1 MKGSTKWY
9 LQRFTSL
16 TLVPI
21 SYWFVIFFLNNL
33 NLSSENFVNSLDS
46 NFVKLLI
53 IIFFCMKGSTK
64 WYLQRFTSLTLVP
77 ISYWFVIF
85 FLNNLNLSSE
95 NFVNSLD
102 SNFVKLLIIIFFC
115 VAVFHTRLN
124 LLTIYEDYFNDN
136 QVRLYSRLTDSVLL
150 LILLFILPIIFI

>member
-9 LQRFTSL
+9 LQRLTSL

-21 SYWFVIFFLNNL
+21 SYWFVIFFL
-33 NLSSENFVNSLDS
+33 
-46 NFVKLLI
+46 K
-53 IIFFCMKGSTK
+53 
-64 WYLQRFTSLTLVP
+64 
-77 ISYWFVIF
+77 
-85 FLNNLNLSSE
+85 NLNLSSE

>member
-1 MKGSTKWY
+1 
-9 LQRFTSL
+9 
-16 TLVPI
+16 
-21 SYWFVIFFLNNL
+21 
-33 NLSSENFVNSLDS
+33 
-46 NFVKLLI
+46 
-53 IIFFCMKGSTK
+53 MKGSTK

-136 QVRLYSRLTDSVLL
+136 QVRLYSKLTDSVLL

>member
-1 MKGSTKWY
+1 MRGSTKWY

-21 SYWFVIFFLNNL
+21 SYWFVIFFLNSL

-46 NFVKLLI
+46 IL
-53 IIFFCMKGSTK
+53 
-64 WYLQRFTSLTLVP
+64 
-77 ISYWFVIF
+77 
-85 FLNNLNLSSE
+85 
-95 NFVNSLD
+95 
-102 SNFVKLLIIIFFC
+102 VKLLIIIFFC
-115 VAVFHTRLN
+115 VAIFHTRLN
-124 LLTIYEDYFNDN
+124 LVTIYEDYFNDN

>member
-53 IIFFCMKGSTK
+53 IIFFLCCC
-64 WYLQRFTSLTLVP
+64 
-77 ISYWFVIF
+77 ISYKIKSFD
-85 FLNNLNLSSE
+85 NL
-95 NFVNSLD
+95 
-102 SNFVKLLIIIFFC
+102 
-115 VAVFHTRLN
+115 
-124 LLTIYEDYFNDN
+124 
-136 QVRLYSRLTDSVLL
+136 
-150 LILLFILPIIFI
+150 

>member
-1 MKGSTKWY
+1 MRGSTKWY

-46 NFVKLLI
+46 NL
-53 IIFFCMKGSTK
+53 
-64 WYLQRFTSLTLVP
+64 
-77 ISYWFVIF
+77 
-85 FLNNLNLSSE
+85 
-95 NFVNSLD
+95 
-102 SNFVKLLIIIFFC
+102 VKLLIIIFFC
-115 VAVFHTRLN
+115 VAIFHTRLN
-124 LLTIYEDYFNDN
+124 LVTIYEDYFKDN

>member
-46 NFVKLLI
+46 NLVKLLI
-53 IIFFCMKGSTK
+53 I
-64 WYLQRFTSLTLVP
+64 L
-77 ISYWFVIF
+77 
-85 FLNNLNLSSE
+85 
-95 NFVNSLD
+95 
-102 SNFVKLLIIIFFC
+102 FFC

-124 LLTIYEDYFNDN
+124 LVTIYEDYFKDN

>member
-1 MKGSTKWY
+1 
-9 LQRFTSL
+9 
-16 TLVPI
+16 
-21 SYWFVIFFLNNL
+21 
-33 NLSSENFVNSLDS
+33 
-46 NFVKLLI
+46 
-53 IIFFCMKGSTK
+53 MKGSTK

-136 QVRLYSRLTDSVLL
+136 QVRLYSRLTDSVLI

>member
-1 MKGSTKWY
+1 MRGSTKWY

-46 NFVKLLI
+46 NL
-53 IIFFCMKGSTK
+53 
-64 WYLQRFTSLTLVP
+64 
-77 ISYWFVIF
+77 
-85 FLNNLNLSSE
+85 
-95 NFVNSLD
+95 
-102 SNFVKLLIIIFFC
+102 VKLLIIIFFC

>member
-1 MKGSTKWY
+1 MRGSTKWY
-9 LQRFTSL
+9 LQRFTSI

-33 NLSSENFVNSLDS
+33 NLSSENFVNSLES
-46 NFVKLLI
+46 NL
-53 IIFFCMKGSTK
+53 
-64 WYLQRFTSLTLVP
+64 
-77 ISYWFVIF
+77 
-85 FLNNLNLSSE
+85 
-95 NFVNSLD
+95 
-102 SNFVKLLIIIFFC
+102 VKLLIIIFFC

-124 LLTIYEDYFNDN
+124 LVTIYEDYFKDN

>member
-1 MKGSTKWY
+1 MRGSTKWY

-33 NLSSENFVNSLDS
+33 NLSSDNFVNSLDS
-46 NFVKLLI
+46 NL
-53 IIFFCMKGSTK
+53 
-64 WYLQRFTSLTLVP
+64 
-77 ISYWFVIF
+77 
-85 FLNNLNLSSE
+85 
-95 NFVNSLD
+95 
-102 SNFVKLLIIIFFC
+102 VKLLIIIFFC

>member
-9 LQRFTSL
+9 VQRFTSL

-33 NLSSENFVNSLDS
+33 NLSSENF
-46 NFVKLLI
+46 I
-53 IIFFCMKGSTK
+53 
-64 WYLQRFTSLTLVP
+64 
-77 ISYWFVIF
+77 
-85 FLNNLNLSSE
+85 
-95 NFVNSLD
+95 NSLD

>member
-1 MKGSTKWY
+1 M
-9 LQRFTSL
+9 R
-16 TLVPI
+16 
-21 SYWFVIFFLNNL
+21 
-33 NLSSENFVNSLDS
+33 
-46 NFVKLLI
+46 
-53 IIFFCMKGSTK
+53 GSTK

-124 LLTIYEDYFNDN
+124 LLTIYEDYFKDN

>member
-1 MKGSTKWY
+1 MRGSTKWY

-46 NFVKLLI
+46 NLVKLLI
-53 IIFFCMKGSTK
+53 I
-64 WYLQRFTSLTLVP
+64 L
-77 ISYWFVIF
+77 
-85 FLNNLNLSSE
+85 
-95 NFVNSLD
+95 
-102 SNFVKLLIIIFFC
+102 FFC

-124 LLTIYEDYFNDN
+124 LVTIYEDYFKDN

>member
-21 SYWFVIFFLNNL
+21 SYWFVIFFLNSL

-46 NFVKLLI
+46 NL
-53 IIFFCMKGSTK
+53 
-64 WYLQRFTSLTLVP
+64 
-77 ISYWFVIF
+77 
-85 FLNNLNLSSE
+85 
-95 NFVNSLD
+95 
-102 SNFVKLLIIIFFC
+102 VKLLIIIFFC
-115 VAVFHTRLN
+115 VAIFHTRLN
-124 LLTIYEDYFNDN
+124 LVTIYEDYFNDN

-150 LILLFILPIIFI
+150 LILSFILPIIFI

>member
-1 MKGSTKWY
+1 
-9 LQRFTSL
+9 
-16 TLVPI
+16 
-21 SYWFVIFFLNNL
+21 
-33 NLSSENFVNSLDS
+33 
-46 NFVKLLI
+46 
-53 IIFFCMKGSTK
+53 MKGSTK

>member
-21 SYWFVIFFLNNL
+21 SYWFVIFFLNSL

-46 NFVKLLI
+46 NL
-53 IIFFCMKGSTK
+53 
-64 WYLQRFTSLTLVP
+64 
-77 ISYWFVIF
+77 
-85 FLNNLNLSSE
+85 
-95 NFVNSLD
+95 
-102 SNFVKLLIIIFFC
+102 VKLLIIIFFC

>member
-1 MKGSTKWY
+1 MSGSTKWY

-46 NFVKLLI
+46 NL
-53 IIFFCMKGSTK
+53 
-64 WYLQRFTSLTLVP
+64 
-77 ISYWFVIF
+77 
-85 FLNNLNLSSE
+85 
-95 NFVNSLD
+95 
-102 SNFVKLLIIIFFC
+102 VKLLIIIFFC

>member
-1 MKGSTKWY
+1 MRGSTKWY

-46 NFVKLLI
+46 NL
-53 IIFFCMKGSTK
+53 
-64 WYLQRFTSLTLVP
+64 
-77 ISYWFVIF
+77 
-85 FLNNLNLSSE
+85 
-95 NFVNSLD
+95 
-102 SNFVKLLIIIFFC
+102 VKLLIIIFFC

-124 LLTIYEDYFNDN
+124 LVTIYEDYFKDN
-136 QVRLYSRLTDSVLL
+136 QVRIYSRLTDSVLL

>member
-9 LQRFTSL
+9 MQRFTSL

-46 NFVKLLI
+46 NFVKLL
-53 IIFFCMKGSTK
+53 
-64 WYLQRFTSLTLVP
+64 L
-77 ISYWFVIF
+77 
-85 FLNNLNLSSE
+85 
-95 NFVNSLD
+95 
-102 SNFVKLLIIIFFC
+102 IIFFC
-115 VAVFHTRLN
+115 VAIFHTRLN
-124 LLTIYEDYFNDN
+124 LVTIYEDYFKDN

>member
-1 MKGSTKWY
+1 
-9 LQRFTSL
+9 
-16 TLVPI
+16 LV
-21 SYWFVIFFLNNL
+21 Y
-33 NLSSENFVNSLDS
+33 
-46 NFVKLLI
+46 
-53 IIFFCMKGSTK
+53 FCMKGSTK

>member
-1 MKGSTKWY
+1 MRGSVKWY
-9 LQRFTSL
+9 WQRL
-16 TLVPI
+16 TALILVPTT
-21 SYWFVIFFLNNL
+21 YWFVIFFLNNL

-46 NFVKLLI
+46 NFA
-53 IIFFCMKGSTK
+53 
-64 WYLQRFTSLTLVP
+64 
-77 ISYWFVIF
+77 
-85 FLNNLNLSSE
+85 
-95 NFVNSLD
+95 
-102 SNFVKLLIIIFFC
+102 KLLIIIFFC

>member
-1 MKGSTKWY
+1 
-9 LQRFTSL
+9 
-16 TLVPI
+16 
-21 SYWFVIFFLNNL
+21 
-33 NLSSENFVNSLDS
+33 
-46 NFVKLLI
+46 
-53 IIFFCMKGSTK
+53 MKGSTK

-124 LLTIYEDYFNDN
+124 LVTIYEDYFNDN
-136 QVRLYSRLTDSVLL
+136 QVRLYSKLTDSILL

>member
-9 LQRFTSL
+9 MQRFTSL

-21 SYWFVIFFLNNL
+21 SYWFVIFFLYNL
-33 NLSSENFVNSLDS
+33 NLSSENFV
-46 NFVKLLI
+46 
-53 IIFFCMKGSTK
+53 
-64 WYLQRFTSLTLVP
+64 Y
-77 ISYWFVIF
+77 
-85 FLNNLNLSSE
+85 
-95 NFVNSLD
+95 SLD

>member
-1 MKGSTKWY
+1 M
-9 LQRFTSL
+9 R
-16 TLVPI
+16 
-21 SYWFVIFFLNNL
+21 
-33 NLSSENFVNSLDS
+33 
-46 NFVKLLI
+46 
-53 IIFFCMKGSTK
+53 GSTK

-124 LLTIYEDYFNDN
+124 LVTIYEDYFKDN

>member
-33 NLSSENFVNSLDS
+33 NLSSENFINSL
-46 NFVKLLI
+46 N
-53 IIFFCMKGSTK
+53 
-64 WYLQRFTSLTLVP
+64 
-77 ISYWFVIF
+77 
-85 FLNNLNLSSE
+85 
-95 NFVNSLD
+95 

>member
-1 MKGSTKWY
+1 MRGSTKWY
-9 LQRFTSL
+9 LQRFTAL

-21 SYWFVIFFLNNL
+21 SYWFVIFFLNSL

-46 NFVKLLI
+46 NLVKLLI
-53 IIFFCMKGSTK
+53 I
-64 WYLQRFTSLTLVP
+64 L
-77 ISYWFVIF
+77 
-85 FLNNLNLSSE
+85 
-95 NFVNSLD
+95 
-102 SNFVKLLIIIFFC
+102 FFC

-124 LLTIYEDYFNDN
+124 LVTIYEDYFKDN

>member
-1 MKGSTKWY
+1 MRGSTKWY

-33 NLSSENFVNSLDS
+33 NLSSENFVYSIDS
-46 NFVKLLI
+46 NLVKLLI
-53 IIFFCMKGSTK
+53 I
-64 WYLQRFTSLTLVP
+64 L
-77 ISYWFVIF
+77 
-85 FLNNLNLSSE
+85 
-95 NFVNSLD
+95 
-102 SNFVKLLIIIFFC
+102 FFC

-124 LLTIYEDYFNDN
+124 LVTIYEDYFKDN

>member
-1 MKGSTKWY
+1 M
-9 LQRFTSL
+9 R
-16 TLVPI
+16 
-21 SYWFVIFFLNNL
+21 
-33 NLSSENFVNSLDS
+33 
-46 NFVKLLI
+46 
-53 IIFFCMKGSTK
+53 GSTK

-136 QVRLYSRLTDSVLL
+136 QVRLYSKLTDSILL

>member
-1 MKGSTKWY
+1 MRGSTKWY

-33 NLSSENFVNSLDS
+33 NLSSENFINSL
-46 NFVKLLI
+46 N
-53 IIFFCMKGSTK
+53 
-64 WYLQRFTSLTLVP
+64 
-77 ISYWFVIF
+77 
-85 FLNNLNLSSE
+85 
-95 NFVNSLD
+95 

-115 VAVFHTRLN
+115 VAIFHTRLN
-124 LLTIYEDYFNDN
+124 LVTIYEDYFKDN

>member
-46 NFVKLLI
+46 NL
-53 IIFFCMKGSTK
+53 
-64 WYLQRFTSLTLVP
+64 
-77 ISYWFVIF
+77 
-85 FLNNLNLSSE
+85 
-95 NFVNSLD
+95 
-102 SNFVKLLIIIFFC
+102 VKLLIIIFFC
-115 VAVFHTRLN
+115 VAIFHTRLN
-124 LLTIYEDYFNDN
+124 LVTIYEDYFNDN

>member
-1 MKGSTKWY
+1 
-9 LQRFTSL
+9 
-16 TLVPI
+16 
-21 SYWFVIFFLNNL
+21 
-33 NLSSENFVNSLDS
+33 
-46 NFVKLLI
+46 
-53 IIFFCMKGSTK
+53 MKGSTK

-136 QVRLYSRLTDSVLL
+136 QVRLYSRLTDTVLL

>member
-1 MKGSTKWY
+1 MRGSTKWY

-21 SYWFVIFFLNNL
+21 SYWFVIFFLN
-33 NLSSENFVNSLDS
+33 S
-46 NFVKLLI
+46 
-53 IIFFCMKGSTK
+53 
-64 WYLQRFTSLTLVP
+64 
-77 ISYWFVIF
+77 
-85 FLNNLNLSSE
+85 LNLSSE

>member
-1 MKGSTKWY
+1 M
-9 LQRFTSL
+9 
-16 TLVPI
+16 I
-21 SYWFVIFFLNNL
+21 
-33 NLSSENFVNSLDS
+33 
-46 NFVKLLI
+46 
-53 IIFFCMKGSTK
+53 GSTK

>member
-1 MKGSTKWY
+1 
-9 LQRFTSL
+9 
-16 TLVPI
+16 
-21 SYWFVIFFLNNL
+21 
-33 NLSSENFVNSLDS
+33 
-46 NFVKLLI
+46 
-53 IIFFCMKGSTK
+53 MKGSTK

-124 LLTIYEDYFNDN
+124 LVTIYEDYFNDN

>member
-1 MKGSTKWY
+1 MRGSTKWY

-21 SYWFVIFFLNNL
+21 SYWFVIFFLNSL

-46 NFVKLLI
+46 NL
-53 IIFFCMKGSTK
+53 
-64 WYLQRFTSLTLVP
+64 
-77 ISYWFVIF
+77 
-85 FLNNLNLSSE
+85 
-95 NFVNSLD
+95 
-102 SNFVKLLIIIFFC
+102 VKLLIIIFFC
-115 VAVFHTRLN
+115 VAIFHTRLN
-124 LLTIYEDYFNDN
+124 LVTIYEDYFNDN

>member
-21 SYWFVIFFLNNL
+21 SYWFVIFFLNSL

-46 NFVKLLI
+46 IL
-53 IIFFCMKGSTK
+53 
-64 WYLQRFTSLTLVP
+64 
-77 ISYWFVIF
+77 
-85 FLNNLNLSSE
+85 
-95 NFVNSLD
+95 
-102 SNFVKLLIIIFFC
+102 VKLLIIIFFC
-115 VAVFHTRLN
+115 VAIFHTRLN
-124 LLTIYEDYFNDN
+124 LVTIYEDYFNDN
-136 QVRLYSRLTDSVLL
+136 QVRLFSKLTDSVLL